1 MRFVHT
7 ADWQIGMQA
16 AQAGARAEEVRQA
29 RFAAAARVVELANER
44 GADFLVLAGDT
55 FEDGAV
61 DPLLVRRVVDL
72 LSRASCPVFVL
83 PGNHDPLGP
92 GSVFRHAA
100 WREAAPKVRVF
111 ETPAPVEAAGAVL
124 LPCPTEA
131 RTSMEDP
138 TARIPARHGDAR
150 IRIGVAH
157 GSLRDHG
164 FEVKP
169 DDFPIASGAP
179 MRADV
184 DYLALGHWHSTLVEP
199 GPDRARLAYP
209 GTPEPTGFG
218 EKDSGHALVVTID
231 GPGRPARVE
240 VVDTAELTWT
250 ARDETIAGD
259 EDVAALRAAIDAIPN
274 PGRTLLR
281 LRIRG
286 VASPAAAEALDAV
299 EEVAAARFL
308 LARVERDEVLPQPRD
323 AASWTA
329 AVPDGV
335 ARTVVERLLAL
346 AADDQEPRRRRVAAR
361 ALAHLVATARRM
373 SS

>member
-7 ADWQIGMQA
+7 ADWQIGMRA

-29 RFAAAARVVELANER
+29 RLAAATRVVDLANER
-44 GADFLVLAGDT
+44 RADFLVLAGDT
-55 FEDGAV
+55 FEDNAV
-61 DPLLVRRVVDL
+61 DPVLVRRVVDL

-100 WREAAPKVRVF
+100 WREAAPRVSVL
-111 ETPAPVEAAGAVL
+111 ETPAAVEVAGAVV
-124 LPCPTEA
+124 LPCPAEG

-138 TARIPARHGDAR
+138 TARIPARNGDAR

-169 DDFPIASGAP
+169 DDFPIASDAP
-179 MRADV
+179 VRAEV

-199 GPDRARLAYP
+199 SPDGARMAYA

-218 EKDSGHALVVTID
+218 EKGSGHALVVTID
-231 GPGRPARVE
+231 GPGRPAQVE
-240 VVDTAELTWT
+240 VVDTAELTWVS
-250 ARDETIAGD
+250 RDETIATG
-259 EDVAALRAAIDAIPN
+259 EDVAALRAAIDAIPE
-274 PGRTLLR
+274 PGRALLR
-281 LRIRG
+281 LRIEG
-286 VASPAAAEALDAV
+286 VVSPAVIEALGAI
-299 EEVAAARFL
+299 EELAAARFL
-308 LARVERDEVLPQPRD
+308 LARVERDGVLPQPQD
-323 AASWTA
+323 AASWSA

-335 ARTVVERLLAL
+335 ARTVVERLLAMTGS
-346 AADDQEPRRRRVAAR
+346 DQEPARRRVAAR
-361 ALAHLVATARRM
+361 ALAHLVATARRV
-373 SS
+373 SP